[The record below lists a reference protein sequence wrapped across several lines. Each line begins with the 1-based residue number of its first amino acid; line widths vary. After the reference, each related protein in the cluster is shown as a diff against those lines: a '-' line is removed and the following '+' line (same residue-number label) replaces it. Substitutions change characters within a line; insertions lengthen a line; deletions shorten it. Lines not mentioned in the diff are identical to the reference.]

1 MKSRKVSLSDPY
13 KVRLFTYGTLK
24 KQGRLAQLVASG
36 EFLGEYHTLH
46 AVFDLVDYHN
56 SFPIAYL
63 KHKEGMSIIGELYEI
78 DLKTMDMINRME
90 SNADYTPIIV
100 EIVNEG
106 NTLTNAMM
114 FVNITDEEQMKAVG
128 FTQRN
133 IVNEKGHKEWIN

>member
-1 MKSRKVSLSDPY
+1 MKTLKDPY

-106 NTLTNAMM
+106 NTLTNAIM
-114 FVNITDEEQMKAVG
+114 FVNVIDEEHMKAVG
-128 FTQRN
+128 LTQKN
-133 IVNEKGHKEWIN
+133 IVNEKGYKAWIN

>member
-1 MKSRKVSLSDPY
+1 MKTLSDPY

-24 KQGRLAQLVASG
+24 KEGRLAQLVAAG
-36 EFLGEYHTLH
+36 KFLGEYHTLH

-56 SFPIAYL
+56 TFPIAYL

-90 SNADYTPIIV
+90 SNADYTPMIV

-114 FVNITDEEQMKAVG
+114 FVNVTDEEQMKAVG

-133 IVNEKGHKEWIN
+133 IVNEKGYKEWIN